1 MTDIDTNPRPRSR
14 SRFRIAPWVRILIIF
29 TIIIGAGWLTG
40 CMERMFYI
48 PTRESTPATM
58 GPPGTESVWF
68 TSEDGTRLHGWFMPA
83 RNRAESESDLA
94 PTILHV
100 HGNAGSVSS
109 HAWFTEHLP
118 PAGFNVFLFDF
129 RGYGE
134 SEGRPTRRRP
144 LIADTRAALDA
155 ILERDDVD
163 PDRLGMYAQSLG
175 AAIGVTVMAE
185 REELRAAVLESP
197 FASWREIAADAIGGG
212 PVARTLAAVL
222 IPDHSRPDEAMKR
235 IDRPVL
241 IIHGTDDRVVPIH
254 HGRAMDRAGGGNVE
268 LLEFDAGDH
277 NVLRQTHPEV
287 DELTIAFFRRH
298 LGGEGSREEP
308 NEHDDG

>member
-1 MTDIDTNPRPRSR
+1 MTEIESNARPRSR
-14 SRFRIAPWVRILIIF
+14 IGPWVRILIIL

-48 PTRESTPATM
+48 PTRESTPASM
-58 GPPGTESVWF
+58 GPPGTKSVWF

-83 RNRAESESDLA
+83 RNRQDSDQPA

-100 HGNAGSVSS
+100 HGNAGSVRS

-144 LIADTRAALDA
+144 LIADTHAALDA

-163 PDRLGMYAQSLG
+163 PDRIGMYAQSLG
-175 AAIGVTVMAE
+175 AAIGVNVMAE
-185 REELRAAVLESP
+185 RDELRAAVLESP

-212 PVARTLAAVL
+212 PIARTLAAVL

-235 IDRPVL
+235 IDRPIL
-241 IIHGTDDRVVPIH
+241 IVHGKDDRIVPIH
-254 HGRAMDRAGGGNVE
+254 HGQAMSRAGGENVE
-268 LLEFDAGDH
+268 LHEFDAGNH

-287 DELTIAFFRRH
+287 DDLTIDFLRKH
-298 LGGEGSREEP
+298 LGDNGSRAEP
-308 NEHDDG
+308 SDDGG